1 MNEIVIKNSNL
12 PATLPELSK
21 FVLVG
26 REKLVA
32 VRAEIRAIDKVGLA
46 KDVRAQKL
54 SEAQDIADAVLDAEV
69 KVGELTAKIPKATT
83 AKGNQYSNKWKNDTA
98 VEVPKSKTE
107 VIKKAGFK
115 PKQVQRFETL
125 AKHPEAVEQAKAE
138 ARENEEIVTRSA
150 VLHKIEESK
159 KPHVANNSHDDEWY
173 TPPEYIESA
182 RRVMGSIDLDP
193 ASNEH
198 ANKTV
203 RASHIFTE
211 QDNGLKHE
219 WFGNVWLNPPYS
231 ATLISLFAEK
241 VAKREFDQAVVLV
254 NNATETRWFRT
265 LVDKADAIVFKTGR
279 VRFLKHDGER
289 NTPLQG
295 QAFIYYGDNASEFL
309 DEFGLYGWGCYL

>member
-1 MNEIVIKNSNL
+1 MSTDVVITSNNL

-46 KDVRAQKL
+46 KEVREQKL
-54 SEAQDIADAVLDAEV
+54 AEAQDIADAVLDAEV
-69 KVGELTAKIPKATT
+69 RIGELSTQMLKIQGERTDIKHFPSGGK
-83 AKGNQYSNKWKNDTA
+83 KLK
-98 VEVPKSKTE
+98 KSKRQRLKEIGITHE
-107 VIKKAGFK
+107 E
-115 PKQVQRFETL
+115 RFEAL

-150 VLHKIEESK
+150 VLHKIQEAK

-173 TPPEYIESA
+173 TPPEFIESA
-182 RRVMGSIDLDP
+182 RLVMGSIDLDP

-203 RASHIFTE
+203 KATHIFTE
-211 QDNGLKHE
+211 EDNGLEQE

-231 ATLISLFAEK
+231 STLVQLFADK
-241 VAKREFDQAVVLV
+241 VSERGFEQAVVLV
-254 NNATETRWFRT
+254 NNATETKWFRT
-265 LVDKADAIVFKTGR
+265 LVDNADAIVFKTGR
-279 VRFLKHDGER
+279 IKFLKHDGQH

-295 QAFIYYGDNASEFL
+295 QAFIYYGDNPEVFL
-309 DEFGLYGWGCYL
+309 EEFGQYGWGCYL

>member
-1 MNEIVIKNSNL
+1 MSTDVVITSNNL

-46 KDVRAQKL
+46 KEVREQKL
-54 SEAQDIADAVLDAEV
+54 AEAQDIADAVLDAEV
-69 KVGELTAKIPKATT
+69 RIGELSTQMPKIQGERTDIKHFPSGGK
-83 AKGNQYSNKWKNDTA
+83 KLK
-98 VEVPKSKTE
+98 KSKRQRLKEIGITHE
-107 VIKKAGFK
+107 E
-115 PKQVQRFETL
+115 RFEAL

-150 VLHKIEESK
+150 VLHKIQEAK

-173 TPPEYIESA
+173 TPPEFIESA
-182 RRVMGSIDLDP
+182 RLVMGSIDLDP

-203 RASHIFTE
+203 KAAHIFTE
-211 QDNGLKHE
+211 EDNGLEQE

-231 ATLISLFAEK
+231 SALVQLFADK
-241 VAKREFDQAVVLV
+241 VAERGFKQAVVLV
-254 NNATETRWFRT
+254 NNATETKWFRT
-265 LVDKADAIVFKTGR
+265 LVDNADAIVFKTGR
-279 VRFLKHDGER
+279 IKFLKHDGQH

-295 QAFIYYGDNASEFL
+295 QAFIYYGDNPEVFL
-309 DEFGLYGWGCYL
+309 EEFGQYGWGCYL

>member
-1 MNEIVIKNSNL
+1 MSTDVVITSNNL

-46 KDVRAQKL
+46 KEVREQKL
-54 SEAQDIADAVLDAEV
+54 AEAQDIADAVLDAEV
-69 KVGELTAKIPKATT
+69 RIGELSTQMLKIQGERTDIKHFPSGGK
-83 AKGNQYSNKWKNDTA
+83 KLK
-98 VEVPKSKTE
+98 KSKRQRLKEIGITHE
-107 VIKKAGFK
+107 E
-115 PKQVQRFETL
+115 RFEAL

-150 VLHKIEESK
+150 VLHKIQEAK

-173 TPPEYIESA
+173 TPPEFIESA
-182 RRVMGSIDLDP
+182 RLVMGSIDLDP

-203 RASHIFTE
+203 KATHIFTE
-211 QDNGLKHE
+211 EDNGLEQE

-231 ATLISLFAEK
+231 STLVQLFADK
-241 VAKREFDQAVVLV
+241 VAERGFEQAVVLV
-254 NNATETRWFRT
+254 NNATETKWFRT
-265 LVDKADAIVFKTGR
+265 LVDNADAIVFKTGR
-279 VRFLKHDGER
+279 IKFLKHDGQH

-295 QAFIYYGDNASEFL
+295 QAFIYYGDNPEVFL
-309 DEFGLYGWGCYL
+309 EEFGQYGWGCYL